1 MAYSSYANLT
11 FTGGELNIKD
21 LTAGTNGA
29 YLVKATEGGSII
41 FDNTVVDIGA
51 GNNTTSSIGLQSA
64 GQGSKI
70 SFGKNVEQ
78 LTIKSATGIV
88 VEGGGSLEFNSVDGI
103 INIGRDEGSKKGH
116 DGIRVGTFSVTN
128 ICIPVFSDPFHLVN
142 TEPAMS
148 SVFFFFNYSLY
159 VLYATVPLLSIPP
172 SLQ

>member
-1 MAYSSYANLT
+1 MYASEGGIMAYSSYANLT
-11 FTGGELNIKD
+11 FAGGELNIKD

-103 INIGRDEGSKKGH
+103 TILDVMKVLKRVMTEYAWGHSRVAVVVYHFGRQRDQYQSW
-116 DGIRVGTFSVTN
+116 F
-128 ICIPVFSDPFHLVN
+128 
-142 TEPAMS
+142 
-148 SVFFFFNYSLY
+148 
-159 VLYATVPLLSIPP
+159 
-172 SLQ
+172 